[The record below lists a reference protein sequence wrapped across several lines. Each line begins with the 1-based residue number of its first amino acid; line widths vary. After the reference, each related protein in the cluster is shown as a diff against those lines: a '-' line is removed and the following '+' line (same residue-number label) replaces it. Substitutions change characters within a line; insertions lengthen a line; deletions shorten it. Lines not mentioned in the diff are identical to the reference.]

1 MMRRWFTPSSPLGLS
16 PARKLFSYS
25 LLSLWTIVVLFPF
38 YWMLTT
44 AFKLPVDVSTGPK
57 YLPFVGFQPTLNAWV
72 EMRDFIP
79 TPYRNTVVV
88 GLVSA
93 LFALIIG
100 SFAAYALVRFRYRPR
115 VGIVVVFILC
125 GSFTWLLTVFAGLA
139 LWAALL
145 IGGALFLVAAATIG
159 KRFKAT
165 LTNDDVAFWLISQR
179 MLPPVAVVL
188 PIFMMFQQLHLLDTL
203 WALIIVYTATNLP
216 LAIWFMRDFFL
227 SIPLELE
234 ESAFIDGASRH
245 QVLLRIVLPLS
256 VPGLVATFLIVLVFA
271 WNELIFAIFLTRGNS
286 QTMPVLVVAQN
297 ATRGPQWWNISL
309 MVLLMVAPIVLLALV
324 LERFIARGL
333 LLGAVKG

>member
-1 MMRRWFTPSSPLGLS
+1 M
-16 PARKLFSYS
+16 
-25 LLSLWTIVVLFPF
+25 
-38 YWMLTT
+38 
-44 AFKLPVDVSTGPK
+44 
-57 YLPFVGFQPTLNAWV
+57 
-72 EMRDFIP
+72 
-79 TPYRNTVVV
+79 
-88 GLVSA
+88 
-93 LFALIIG
+93 
-100 SFAAYALVRFRYRPR
+100 
-115 VGIVVVFILC
+115 FILC

-309 MVLLMVAPIVLLALV
+309 MVLLMVAPIVLMALV